1 MGESTVLFMQKGLP
15 VSYERMT
22 EESRTGWVAFDGE
35 GIEGILSYF
44 RAAPFSYQNDSS
56 VKELRRACIRAVEK
70 KASSEAL
77 SALVYELM
85 LAYFRALNQTE
96 ESAPLAAA
104 KAFMELAEDKNSIFL
119 VAEKAGEIIGGCG
132 LTHILDEGDIHN
144 VMVAPAYRGQGIATR
159 MLEKLLGEGRN
170 QGICEFTLEVRVSNA
185 PAIRVYEKLGFVSE
199 GIRPKFYEQPV
210 EDALIMWK
218 R

>member
-1 MGESTVLFMQKGLP
+1 MLIIRKIESKDAEHLG
-15 VSYERMT
+15 
-22 EESRTGWVAFDGE
+22 
-35 GIEGILSYF
+35 
-44 RAAPFSYQNDSS
+44 
-56 VKELRRACIRAVEK
+56 
-70 KASSEAL
+70 AL
-77 SALVYELM
+77 AQEIFTMPWS
-85 LAYFRALNQTE
+85 T
-96 ESAPLAAA
+96 

-144 VMVAPAYRGQGIATR
+144 VMVAPAYRGQGIATK
-159 MLEKLLGEGRN
+159 MLEKLLEEGQK
-170 QGICEFTLEVRVSNA
+170 QGIGEFTLEVRVSNE
-185 PAIRVYEKLGFVSE
+185 PAIRMYEKLGFVSE